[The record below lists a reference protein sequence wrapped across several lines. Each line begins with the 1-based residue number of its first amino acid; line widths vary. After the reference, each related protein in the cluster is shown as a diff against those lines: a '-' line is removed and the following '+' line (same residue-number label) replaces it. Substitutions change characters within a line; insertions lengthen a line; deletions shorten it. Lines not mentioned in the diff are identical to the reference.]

1 MKVVGYVVE
10 ARTGEGEGRNF
21 PNVFPSGIPGDWF
34 PFIPRVKDCFWHQGV
49 YWQIESLAYH
59 VGEGSHES
67 IYIELMVSYA
77 GLK

>member
-1 MKVVGYVVE
+1 MNVSGYLIE
-10 ARTGEGEGRNF
+10 ATHSPIGGNPPEVTSF
-21 PNVFPSGIPGDWF
+21 DIPGDWF
-34 PFIPRVKDCFWHQGV
+34 PFIPRVKDCFWHNHV

-59 VGEGSHES
+59 VGEGSHED